1 MRSRKVLVLALLLFA
16 PGLAPGLAAA
26 GYPDWQAV
34 ADVGVIEVLTV
45 DEDGDAREAKVWFV
59 LVDGKPYLR
68 TNGSRWLENL
78 RRDPNLGLLIEDEVY
93 EARAVEVEGDEI
105 LEQVDAASSEK
116 YGWQESIIHPFRM
129 KKPEVLLIMPR
140 RAGD

>member
-1 MRSRKVLVLALLLFA
+1 MRARIILVLVLALLL
-16 PGLAPGLAAA
+16 LAPGLAAA
-26 GYPDWQAV
+26 GYPDWPAV

-59 LVDGKPYLR
+59 LVDGQPYLR

-78 RRDPNLGLLIEDEVY
+78 RRDPNLGLRIDDEVY
-93 EARAVEVEGDEI
+93 EARAVEVPGDEI
-105 LEQVDAASSEK
+105 LEQVDAASREK
-116 YGWQESIIHPFRM
+116 YGWQEAIIHPFRM

-140 RAGD
+140 SAGD